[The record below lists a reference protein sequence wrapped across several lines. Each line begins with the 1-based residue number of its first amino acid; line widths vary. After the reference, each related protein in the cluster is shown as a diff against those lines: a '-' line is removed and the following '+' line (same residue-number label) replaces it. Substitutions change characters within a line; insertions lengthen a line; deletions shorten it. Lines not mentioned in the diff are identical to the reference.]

1 MNSEDIVDMK
11 TVFAD
16 PDEPDLILVQ
26 VYPPNATLAN
36 VASGLRTYPGVG
48 QPFLAFA
55 TIPPDIQANPSAD
68 FTNAPLVSDSV
79 AVNESAI
86 NAMLADTDL
95 QTLPNDT
102 LKVAS

>member
-1 MNSEDIVDMK
+1 MTSEDIVEMK

-55 TIPPDIQANPSAD
+55 SIPSNIQANPAAD
-68 FTNAPLVSDSV
+68 FTDAPLVDASV
-79 AVNESAI
+79 AVNEAAI
-86 NAMLADTDL
+86 NDMLSDTAL

-102 LKVAS
+102 LQVAS